1 MMQTFTD
8 KLGMSWNARP
18 PTKAGGFWN
27 GSLQMPAY
35 GSQPGQD
42 VISAKT
48 LDALKSEANAY
59 ADDYLASGGKPPA
72 RGSLDVTAPAPKPSP
87 QPGGSGIGGGL
98 LLLLALLF
106 LERKRR

>member
-1 MMQTFTD
+1 METFVD
-8 KLGMSWNARP
+8 KLGISWNARP
-18 PTKAGGFWN
+18 PAKSGGFWG

-48 LDALKSEANAY
+48 LDGLKVEANAY

-72 RGSLDVTAPAPKPSP
+72 RGSLDVTAPAPKPS
-87 QPGGSGIGGGL
+87 QGSGIGGGL